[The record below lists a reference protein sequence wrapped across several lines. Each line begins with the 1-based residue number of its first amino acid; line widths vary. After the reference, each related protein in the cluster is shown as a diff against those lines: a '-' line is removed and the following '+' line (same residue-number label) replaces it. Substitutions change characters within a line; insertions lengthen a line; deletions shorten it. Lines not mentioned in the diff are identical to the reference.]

1 MVWLWSLWYSACM
14 AFYRRLFIDFD
25 SFYASVEQQDNEEY
39 RGKPVIVVPVV
50 SDYTCAIAASYQA
63 KRLGVKTGTRVKTA
77 KEKIPGLF
85 VCGARPKRYV
95 EIHNQILEVLS
106 KHFQKIQVLSV
117 DEMAC
122 EIEEDDDFDC
132 EMIAAHLK
140 LDLMD
145 AIGEHITCSIGVARN
160 VFLSKVAADM
170 NKPNGFTALGDEA
183 TEQLKKLDLTDLPG
197 IAERMES
204 RLNKSRI
211 KTIDD
216 LFSIDEL
223 KLKKA
228 WGSVIGARW
237 WHMIRGSLQCDYGLS
252 NNEIPQS
259 FGHTHVLPP
268 SKRDDAG
275 SFEVFESLLFKGL
288 ERLNKNRISAKRV
301 SVYLSWRNT
310 ETKRRGTF
318 KKTSPIALAS
328 CDYKYWTVIARKLWL
343 SMPNLDLKAIPLIV
357 GIRFTR
363 TVKNEDINLQ
373 LFDLNFEPD
382 FELKELYEVPDRI
395 SFGDPGRLFS
405 ENEV

>member
-1 MVWLWSLWYSACM
+1 M

-85 VCGARPKRYV
+85 VCQARPKRYV

-106 KHFQKIQVLSV
+106 QHFEKIQVLSI

-122 EIEEDDDFDC
+122 EIDEDDDFDC
-132 EMIAAHLK
+132 EMIVALLK
-140 LDLMD
+140 LDFQEKL
-145 AIGEHITCSIGVARN
+145 GEHISCSIGVARN

-170 NKPNGFTALGDEA
+170 EKPNGFTALGQKA
-183 TEQLKKLDLTDLPG
+183 QEQLETLGLTDLPG
-197 IAERMES
+197 IAEKMEA
-204 RLNKSRI
+204 RLNTSRI
-211 KTIDD
+211 KTVTD
-216 LFSIDEL
+216 LFSVEEL

-237 WHMIRGSLQCDYGLS
+237 YHMIRGSLQCDYGLS
-252 NNEIPQS
+252 DNEIPKS

-268 SKRDDAG
+268 VKRDDAG
-275 SFEVFESLLFKGL
+275 SFEVFEALLYKAL
-288 ERLNKNRISAKRV
+288 ERLNKQRIGAKRV
-301 SVYLSWRNT
+301 SIYLSWRNT
-310 ETKRRGTF
+310 ETKRRGTY
-318 KKTSPIALAS
+318 KKVSPIAIAS
-328 CDYKYWTVIARKLWL
+328 SDHTYWSIIARELWKQL
-343 SMPNLDLKAIPLIV
+343 PSLGLKDIPLIV

-363 TVKNEDINLQ
+363 TVKQEDINLQ
-373 LFDLNFEPD
+373 LFDLDFFPKFES
-382 FELKELYEVPDRI
+382 KELYEVPDRI
-395 SFGDPGRLFS
+395 SFGDPGRLFDD
-405 ENEV
+405 EA

>member
-1 MVWLWSLWYSACM
+1 M
-14 AFYRRLFIDFD
+14 ALYRRLFIDFD
-25 SFYASVEQQDNEEY
+25 SFYASVEQQDNEKY
-39 RGKPVIVVPVV
+39 QNKPLIVVPCI

-85 VCGARPKRYV
+85 VCEARPKRYV
-95 EIHNQILEVLS
+95 EVHNQIVEVLS
-106 KHFQKIQVLSV
+106 KHFKKIQVLSV

-122 EIEEDDDFDC
+122 EIEEDDDFEC

-145 AIGEHITCSIGVARN
+145 ALGEHITCSIGVARN
-160 VFLSKVAADM
+160 VFLSKVSADM
-170 NKPNGFTALGDEA
+170 NKPNGFTALGEDAEDK
-183 TEQLKKLDLTDLPG
+183 LKTLELTDLPG
-197 IAERMES
+197 IAERMET

-211 KTIDD
+211 KTIED

-228 WGSVIGARW
+228 WGSIIGARW

-252 NNEIPQS
+252 NNEIPKS

-268 SKRDDAG
+268 SKRDDTG

-288 ERLNKNRISAKRV
+288 ERLNKNRIGAKRV
-301 SVYLSWRNT
+301 SIYLSWRNT
-310 ETKRRGTF
+310 ETKRRGTY

-328 CDYKYWTVIARKLWL
+328 SDYKYWTVIARKLWSNL
-343 SMPNLDLKAIPLIV
+343 PPLDLKAIPLIV

-363 TVKNEDINLQ
+363 TIKHEDINLQ

-382 FELKELYEVPDRI
+382 FDLKEVYEVPDRI
-395 SFGDPGRLFS
+395 SFGDPGRLFE